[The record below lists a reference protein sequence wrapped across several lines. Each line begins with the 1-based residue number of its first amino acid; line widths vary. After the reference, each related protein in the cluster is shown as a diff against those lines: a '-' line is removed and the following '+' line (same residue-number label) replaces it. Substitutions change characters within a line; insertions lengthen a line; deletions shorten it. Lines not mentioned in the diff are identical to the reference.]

1 MEVVALGT
9 HGGGVPGPGGAGT
22 GYLFRAEGTELLVDC
37 GNGVLGHL
45 AEEIGFA
52 DLDALVVTHWHFDH
66 VSDLMALLL
75 ARTRSEP
82 LAVHAPAGF
91 GDRVRSWA
99 ETFSG
104 SPDLYLDQMD
114 LDEYGPDDRL
124 EVGRLTVRP
133 RPVDH
138 GPPTF
143 AMRVTDGEH
152 VAVFSADSRPCDE
165 LVAAAEDADLL
176 ICEATF
182 PADPEYDDLRSTHLS
197 GREAGR
203 VADEAGADRLVLTHL
218 VHHIDPAAMIEEAA
232 SVYDGPVEV
241 AREGTAYPV

>member
-9 HGGGVPGPGGAGT
+9 FGGGVPGPGGAGT
-22 GYLFRAEGTELLVDC
+22 GYLFRAGGTDLLVDC
-37 GNGVLGHL
+37 GNGVLGRL
-45 AEEIGFA
+45 ADEIGFG

-82 LAVHAPAGF
+82 LPVHAPAGF
-91 GDRVRSWA
+91 GERVRTWA

-114 LDEYGPDDRL
+114 LEAYADGDRID
-124 EVGRLTVRP
+124 VGDLTVWP

-143 AMRVTDGEH
+143 AMRVTDGDGL
-152 VAVFSADSRPCDE
+152 AVFSADSRPCDE
-165 LVAAAEDADLL
+165 LVAAADDADLL

-182 PADPEYDDLRSTHLS
+182 PADPEYDELRSTHLS
-197 GREAGR
+197 GRDAGR
-203 VADEAGADRLVLTHL
+203 VAEAAGADRLVLTHL
-218 VHHIDPAAMIEEAA
+218 VHHVDPKTMVDEAR

-241 AREGTAYPV
+241 AREGTTYPV

>member
-1 MEVVALGT
+1 MDVVALGT

-22 GYLFRAEGTELLVDC
+22 GYLFRVGGTDLLVDC
-37 GNGVLGHL
+37 GNGVLGRL
-45 AEEIGFA
+45 ADAIGFG
-52 DLDALVVTHWHFDH
+52 DLDALAVTHWHFDH

-82 LAVHAPAGF
+82 LPVHAPPGF
-91 GDRVRSWA
+91 GERVRTWA

-104 SPDLYLDQMD
+104 TPDLYLDQMD
-114 LDEYGPDDRL
+114 LTEYAEGDRL
-124 EVGRLTVRP
+124 DVGELTVRP
-133 RPVDH
+133 HPVDH

-152 VAVFSADSRPCDE
+152 LAAFSSDSRPCDA
-165 LVAAAEDADLL
+165 LVAAAKDADLL

-182 PADPEYDDLRSTHLS
+182 PADPEYDRLRATHLS
-197 GREAGR
+197 GRDAGR
-203 VADEAGADRLVLTHL
+203 VADEAGVDRLLLTHL
-218 VHHIDPAAMIEEAA
+218 VHHVDPQGMVEEAR

-241 AREGTAYPV
+241 AREGTTYAV

>member
-22 GYLFRAEGTELLVDC
+22 GYLFRSGGTDLLVDC

-45 AEEIGFA
+45 ADEIGFG

-82 LAVHAPAGF
+82 LPVHAPEGF
-91 GDRVRSWA
+91 GERAGTWA
-99 ETFSG
+99 EAFSE
-104 SPDLYLDQMD
+104 SPDLYLDQMA
-114 LDEYGPDDRL
+114 LEAYGDGDRL
-124 EVGRLTVRP
+124 AVGDLTVRP

-143 AMRVTDGEH
+143 AMRVTDGDAL
-152 VAVFSADSRPCDE
+152 AVFSADSRPCDE
-165 LVAAAEDADLL
+165 LVAAAEGADLL

-182 PADPEYDDLRSTHLS
+182 PADPEYDALRATHLS

-203 VADEAGADRLVLTHL
+203 VADQAGAGRLVLTHV
-218 VHHIDPAAMIEEAA
+218 VHHVDPKVLVDEAR

-241 AREGTAYPV
+241 AREATTYPV